1 MKIRALHYLIYPS
14 VNQLFM
20 DDMPLLFELTPREE
34 APQPPCCRLL
44 CHVCQPPPGWKPGD
58 PIELLPDVVPSVKAE
73 SEKLLC

>member
-34 APQPPCCRLL
+34 APQPPSL
-44 CHVCQPPPGWKPGD
+44 
-58 PIELLPDVVPSVKAE
+58 PITLPRMPATAWVETRGSN
-73 SEKLLC
+73 